1 MNGEG
6 GLGRICLPNV
16 FKRAWLILMLLGEL
30 APYDGKIYGSMM
42 VTKFLGQ

>member
-6 GLGRICLPNV
+6 GGGGGGFPNV

-30 APYDGKIYGSMM
+30 APYGEIYGSMM
-42 VTKFLGQ
+42 VTKFMGQ